1 MSIPP
6 SNQDMEELPSP
17 NTPLPEPNLNLMGQ
31 IHSLLNGE
39 SPATTTPDNNI
50 PGAPVSILETSSPLE
65 NNGAP
70 DTGDI
75 TNAGNTINT
84 DEADTTSGQWGA
96 DPDENPNNGEP
107 PMGDVDTESMQQF
120 FNLDIEQ
127 QAEKLIRYQQ
137 HLNQVVHQNKQMA
150 EMIDTINVDR
160 KNLSTQ
166 VETALKQNADL
177 LKTLKETPSVETITS
192 QVKDTLDKEY
202 ELKFKT
208 LEDQLVQEKQ
218 VQEELHNDNLK
229 KQDNHY
235 SGLLKQG
242 LSKMKANYEAKIKE
256 TLAENES
263 RFQHQQQEHRAQLEA
278 LTAELDEWR
287 RKKDVVETATE
298 PGTWDS

>member
-17 NTPLPEPNLNLMGQ
+17 NTPLPEPNLNFTGQ

-39 SPATTTPDNNI
+39 SAATHSPNNNI
-50 PGAPVSILETSSPLE
+50 PGAPVSILETSSTLE

-70 DTGDI
+70 DTGDV
-75 TNAGNTINT
+75 TNARNTINT
-84 DEADTTSGQWGA
+84 DEADTMSGQGGA
-96 DPDENPNNGEP
+96 DPDENPNNGELP
-107 PMGDVDTESMQQF
+107 VGDIDTESVQQF
-120 FNLDIEQ
+120 FSLDIEQ

-160 KNLSTQ
+160 QNLSTQ

-202 ELKFKT
+202 KLKFKS
-208 LEDQLVQEKQ
+208 LEDQLVREKQ
-218 VQEELHNDNLK
+218 VQDELHKDNLNK
-229 KQDNHY
+229 
-235 SGLLKQG
+235 
-242 LSKMKANYEAKIKE
+242 EAIW
-256 TLAENES
+256 L
-263 RFQHQQQEHRAQLEA
+263 H
-278 LTAELDEWR
+278 AELVFFCR
-287 RKKDVVETATE
+287 GMKKKILYFFKY
-298 PGTWDS
+298 